1 MAIQSINEPQTP
13 AFDHIAGS
21 VKPSITA
28 IDPTSAE
35 IGADDLTL
43 TITGEGFGPDTVI
56 YFAGHDEPTT
66 LEDDGTVSTGLK
78 PSLWTAPATVQC
90 YVRNGTLHSDPVD
103 FEFTEASD
111 TRDAR
116 NRRDDDRHDDDKR
129 HDDRHHKKHK

>member
-13 AFDHIAGS
+13 AFDYVAGA
-21 VKPSITA
+21 VKPEITSIS
-28 IDPTSAE
+28 PSSCE
-35 IGADDLTL
+35 IGDPDLTL
-43 TITGEGFGPDTVI
+43 YVSGSGFSEHTII
-56 YFAGHDEPTT
+56 YFASHDEPTT

-116 NRRDDDRHDDDKR
+116 DRHDDDKR

>member
-28 IDPTSAE
+28 IDPASVE
-35 IGADDLTL
+35 IGADNLTL

-56 YFAGHDEPTT
+56 YFASHDEPTT

-103 FEFTEASD
+103 FEFTAPAVRSGE
-111 TRDAR
+111 RER
-116 NRRDDDRHDDDKR
+116 EDDEDRHDK
-129 HDDRHHKKHK
+129 KKHK

>member
-28 IDPTSAE
+28 IDPASAE

-116 NRRDDDRHDDDKR
+116 DRHDDDKR